1 MTTDLRVGLVGFGWV
16 NREVWFPRLLQH
28 RNCQVVAVC
37 DPAFTGQRP
46 DPLDGVAV
54 VDRPAALV
62 EHDLDFAVVAT
73 PNHLH
78 EEAAGHVLDAGVA
91 ALVEKP
97 LCLSS
102 AELKRLTRRAVAGG
116 STLQVS
122 RVSARRR
129 DVLALRSL
137 VRRMS
142 VGPVQVRAEWLRS
155 AGVPRPGS
163 WFTRR
168 AEAGGGALLDLGW
181 HLAEATAGMLP
192 GSRPVELTAH
202 LSGTSSEAVEAGAK
216 WRADEGGTGPID
228 VETDGELRAVYP
240 DGSSLSLRAAWVSDT
255 PVDTT
260 RISVRGTDAEGAPYR
275 AELLTT
281 FGFSP
286 HRVTCPVLRVERAG
300 QHHEWHAGTVPGQE
314 YDDQLEAAVAMVR
327 RRAPWR
333 TELLGTASVMALFEE
348 AYRVAGRPLLPE
360 GEAEP
365 VGVRRC

>member
-1 MTTDLRVGLVGFGWV
+1 L
-16 NREVWFPRLLQH
+16 
-28 RNCQVVAVC
+28 
-37 DPAFTGQRP
+37 
-46 DPLDGVAV
+46 
-54 VDRPAALV
+54 

-78 EEAAGHVLDAGVA
+78 GETAGHVLDAGVA

-97 LCLSS
+97 LCLST
-102 AELKRLTRRAVAGG
+102 AELTRLTRRAVDGG

-122 RVSARRR
+122 RASARRR

-137 VRRMS
+137 VQRMC
-142 VGPVQVRAEWLRS
+142 VGPLQVRAEWLRS

-181 HLAEATAGMLP
+181 HLAEATSGILQ
-192 GSRPVELTAH
+192 GSRPIELTAH
-202 LSGTSSEAVEAGAK
+202 LSDTSPEAVEARAL
-216 WRADEGGTGPID
+216 WRADGDGTGPID

-240 DGSSLSLRAAWVSDT
+240 DGSSLSLRAAWMSDV

-260 RISVRGTDAEGAPYR
+260 RIIVRGPDAGGAPCR
-275 AELLTT
+275 AELVTT

-286 HRVTCPVLRVERAG
+286 HRVVCPVLRVERRDR
-300 QHHEWHAGTVPGQE
+300 QREWHAGTVPGQE

-360 GEAEP
+360 GEAER
-365 VGVRRC
+365 VGVGRC